1 MLIRI
6 DPGSPEPL
14 FTQVTRAVRAEIAS
28 GRIAVGERLPSAR
41 EIAQSLQI
49 NLHTVLHAYQDLR
62 DEGLIE
68 LRRGRGAVVVAD
80 AAALS
85 GLRDDIDALVAK
97 AAAAGVSADTLS
109 ALVKEAAHGR

>member
-41 EIAQSLQI
+41 EIAPKILKYVEPATCWAASNQVISLMW
-49 NLHTVLHAYQDLR
+49 DLISTCAWSVKPR
-62 DEGLIE
+62 PS
-68 LRRGRGAVVVAD
+68 
-80 AAALS
+80 AA
-85 GLRDDIDALVAK
+85 R
-97 AAAAGVSADTLS
+97 
-109 ALVKEAAHGR
+109 